1 MQRKNWLATGLA
13 SGVLVIMNGFLNAP
27 AGAAEFDLHEAIER
41 HATRTGLPPSL
52 IAAVIRVESN
62 ANPCAVSPKG
72 ATGLMQLMP
81 ATARSLGVGHAM
93 DPEENLR
100 GGTDYLA
107 RQVEA
112 ANGDVWL
119 ALARYNYGTRAFER
133 APAQWP
139 RETLEY
145 VGERVLHW
153 VQSAE
158 RGRWQLIVPQSI
170 GHCG

>member
-1 MQRKNWLATGLA
+1 MRRKSRLVTALVPAVAGIM
-13 SGVLVIMNGFLNAP
+13 SGFMTALV
-27 AGAAEFDLHEAIER
+27 GAAEFDLHEAIER
-41 HATRTGLPPSL
+41 HATRTGLPSSL

-81 ATARSLGVGHAM
+81 ATARSLGVGQAM

-107 RQVEA
+107 RQVA
-112 ANGDVWL
+112 AADGDVWL

-133 APAQWP
+133 APAHWP

-145 VGERVLHW
+145 VGERVLDW
-153 VQSAE
+153 VQRAE
-158 RGRWQLIVPQSI
+158 RGRWQTVVPQSI
-170 GHCG
+170 RHCP